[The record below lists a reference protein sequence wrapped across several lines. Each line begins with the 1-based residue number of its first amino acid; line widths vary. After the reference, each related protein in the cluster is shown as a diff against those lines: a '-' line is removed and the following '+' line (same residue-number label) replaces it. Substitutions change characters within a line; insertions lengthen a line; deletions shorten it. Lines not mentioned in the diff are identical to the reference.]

1 MVAGGGRVVAG
12 AGAIVPEAGAH
23 SATAIDESLG
33 VRPDPRVCAAVNDVL
48 AASAWTGEPPLASPF
63 FPMLDVFEE
72 SACKE
77 TPAMMLSCQE
87 NASAWGDNAIV
98 RWMESDDEEED
109 ACWGTGAEVLSR
121 QGAVLARDV
130 GDLVLQSN
138 DNEDDEVAF
147 CGTEKDDEVAFGATM
162 LAHHQALLAYE
173 DGDGVLPYNEEL
185 EIVL

>member
-1 MVAGGGRVVAG
+1 MS
-12 AGAIVPEAGAH
+12 EAGAH
-23 SATAIDESLG
+23 SATAIDACLG
-33 VRPDPRVCAAVNDVL
+33 VRPDPRVCAAVHDVL

-63 FPMLDVFEE
+63 FPMLDVYEE
-72 SACKE
+72 SACEE

-87 NASAWGDNAIV
+87 NASACGDNAIV
-98 RWMESDDEEED
+98 RWMASDDEEED
-109 ACWGTGAEVLSR
+109 ACWGAGAEVLSR

-130 GDLVLQSN
+130 GDLILQSN
-138 DNEDDEVAF
+138 DSEDDEVAF
-147 CGTEKDDEVAFGATM
+147 CGTEEDDEVAFGATM